1 MMKKII
7 GSILCLSLI
16 VSLLCQ
22 TSLAA
27 DDTVKLTGDKTVDAT
42 IVIETNTVYD
52 LNGYTL
58 ALAAGTSGSVFYIKG
73 GATLKVMDSSAAK
86 TGKITGGKALAGS
99 SFEASELGFNRGA
112 RLVTTDNPVE
122 TLDCLRR
129 MGHHR

>member
-27 DDTVKLTGDKTVDAT
+27 DDTVKLTGNKTVDAT

-73 GATLKVMDSSAAK
+73 GATLKVMPWRAA
-86 TGKITGGKALAGS
+86 
-99 SFEASELGFNRGA
+99 
-112 RLVTTDNPVE
+112 P
-122 TLDCLRR
+122 LRR
-129 MGHHR
+129 VNWASTAVNTATLPTAAAAVRMWRAARSWS